1 MKAEI
6 ITIGDEILI
15 GQTIDTNSAWI
26 ANEVNLIGID
36 IIRISSISDKKADI
50 IKALDNIGS
59 DIQLVFITGGLGPT
73 NDDITK
79 YTLAEYFGG
88 KLIQNKEVLEQIE
101 QFVFK
106 RNAQMNERNIKQAD
120 VPDNCKVISNRIGT
134 APGMWFE
141 KNDTIYISMPGV
153 PFEMKE
159 MMSNSIIP
167 ELKKKNQDIFIIHK
181 NVLTQGMPESKLAE
195 VLEEWESELPK
206 EIALAYLPS
215 PGIIK
220 LRLTAKGKNKE
231 FLEKLIADVI
241 KKLESIIPEL
251 ICGYDSD
258 LLEQAIGK
266 VLLTKN
272 KTLSIAE
279 SCTGG
284 NIAHLITSV
293 PGSSAYFTGGVVA
306 YSNEIKTRVLDV
318 SVSNIDTYGAVSKQV
333 VEEMAIGVL
342 NKFNTDFAIATSG
355 IAGPDGGTKDK
366 PVGTTWIAVA
376 DKTKVISKLFVFG
389 DQRERNIQRA
399 SLTALNMLQKLVLG
413 KEI

>member
-413 KEI
+413 KEM